1 MDTQKDF
8 HVAAHPEDPLTLA
21 LSLWEMAR
29 VRGVSLQIISGNES
43 RILSSVI
50 GYSRTLAPVAL

>member
-1 MDTQKDF
+1 MSNIQRPSET
-8 HVAAHPEDPLTLA
+8 APLTLA
-21 LSLWEMAR
+21 LSLWERAR
-29 VRGVSLQIISGNES
+29 VRGFSLQIISGNES

>member
-8 HVAAHPEDPLTLA
+8 QVAAHPEYPLTLA
-21 LSLWEMAR
+21 ISLCEMAR
-29 VRGVSLQIISGNES
+29 VRGFSLQIISGNES